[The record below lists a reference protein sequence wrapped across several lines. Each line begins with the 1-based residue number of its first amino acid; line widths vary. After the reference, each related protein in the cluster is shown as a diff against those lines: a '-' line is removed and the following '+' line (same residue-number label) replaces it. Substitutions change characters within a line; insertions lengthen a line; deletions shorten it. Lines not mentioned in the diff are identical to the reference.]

1 MSKPRAQRQPQV
13 DERADPRDLRE
24 ANRQLLQAGL
34 EAGARADAQTS
45 LASALRRLLENRD
58 QEERGVHDE
67 LELLRSITDNVSV
80 AVFLVDARA
89 HPIYLNPAAE
99 AMFGFTLSEIQD
111 ASMHQAVHHHHPD
124 GRDFPPKDCLI
135 NTALHARTMLRDH
148 EDVFVRKD
156 GTFFPARCDVSP
168 LGIGGSQLGAVWEV
182 RDRTREAR
190 AEEAKREYVA
200 LIAHDLRTPLSALR
214 GHAELLARRL
224 RRDQG
229 SNEDRLLSLDSIV
242 ASAQRMEAMIREIIE
257 SSHLE
262 SGALV
267 LHRSPVHLSQ
277 LAAQV
282 AAQVPPEERP
292 RVEVIPAPGGPLVSV
307 DRDRIERVLMNL
319 LQNALKYSA
328 PEAPV
333 RIEVREDAREMVIA
347 VIDRGVGIP
356 AHELPEI
363 FQRFVRARE
372 AQARS
377 DGFGLGLYIARLIVE
392 AHGGRVWA
400 ESVVGTGSRIGFA
413 LPLDA
418 GTDAT
423 GEVRAARSG

>member
-1 MSKPRAQRQPQV
+1 MSKPGARRQPHV
-13 DERADPRDLRE
+13 DDRVDPKDLRE

-34 EAGARADAQTS
+34 EASARAVAQTS
-45 LASALRRLLENRD
+45 LVSALRRLLENRD
-58 QEERGVHDE
+58 QEERGVHEE

-80 AVFLVDARA
+80 AVFLVNARA
-89 HPIYLNPAAE
+89 HPIYINPAAE
-99 AMFGFTLSEIQD
+99 AMFGFTLSEIKD

-124 GRDFPPKDCLI
+124 GRHFPAKDCLI
-135 NTALHARTMLRDH
+135 NTALHDRTVLRDH

-168 LGIGGSQLGAVWEV
+168 LAIEGRQLGAVWEV

-200 LIAHDLRTPLSALR
+200 LIAHDLRTPLTGLR
-214 GHAELLARRL
+214 GHAQLLARRL
-224 RRDQG
+224 KRDEG
-229 SNEDRLLSLDSIV
+229 TNEERLLTLDSIV
-242 ASAQRMEAMIREIIE
+242 ASTQRMEAMIQEIIE

-267 LHRSPVHLSQ
+267 LHRSPVDLSQ

-292 RVEVIPAPGGPLVSV
+292 RIEVIPAPGGPLVSV

-356 AHELPEI
+356 AHELPQI
-363 FQRFVRARE
+363 FQRFARARE